1 MVQVGQFALALAFAV
16 TAYSIIASLVGIRLK
31 NDKLI
36 DSGKRA
42 AVGTFLCVT
51 LAIGALGYLFVQ
63 SDFSVAYVAGHS
75 NRDLPIYF
83 KIASI
88 WGGQEGSL
96 LFWGWLLTL
105 YSALVVVQNWRKH
118 SSLMPYVI
126 ATLMGTSL
134 FFTSMHLFVVNP
146 FHLSGVALA
155 DGSQNLFIPPEG
167 AGLNPLL

>member
-1 MVQVGQFALALAFAV
+1 MVQVGQFALALAFV
-16 TAYSIIASLVGIRLK
+16 MTAYSIVASLVGIRLK

-36 DSGKRA
+36 ASGKRA
-42 AVGTFLCVT
+42 AVGTFICITV
-51 LAIGALGYLFVQ
+51 AIASLGYLFVQ
-63 SDFSVAYVAGHS
+63 SDFSVAYVASHS

-118 SSLMPYVI
+118 SSMMPYVT
-126 ATLMGTSL
+126 AVLMTTSL

-146 FHLSGVALA
+146 FKLAGVGLP
-155 DGSQNLFIPPEG
+155 DGTENLFTRADG
-167 AGLNPLL
+167 AGLNP